1 MKTATN
7 SQNDVIVLMPT
18 HNRASELPSAVEAVY
33 ASELQSGSNLHVMVC
48 ANACT
53 DNTLEVLEA
62 LKLKHKNLDIVT
74 EWVPGKT
81 RAINALI
88 DKAERHHALSGNDT
102 VLFLDADAE
111 VQRETISDLTMMLRQ
126 NKRLKAV
133 SANTLA
139 LPPMSNSVLDHLLFG
154 MSELSLSTIG
164 VQDYPTA
171 LMAVRGKEVKG
182 MRIPEEI
189 INHDL
194 WMELYLGLDNVDMH
208 PHAYTLVQTPRSFGD
223 WAERKVNRLMGLYQ
237 LENHFDAKQVREA
250 YPNGTHKHVHTL
262 LREKELR
269 QQFRQLPAVYKAS
282 TAIALPLHVALKA
295 VAWIGYRLLTPK
307 SNQFRVVG
315 TTSPVPVP
323 AAAPSPARA

>member
-1 MKTATN
+1 MKPNTS

-18 HNRASELPSAVEAVY
+18 HNRASALPSAVDAVY
-33 ASELQSGSNLHVMVC
+33 NSNLKAGNNLHVMVC

-53 DNTLEVLEA
+53 DNTIEVLEA
-62 LKLKHKNLDIVT
+62 LKHKHKNLDVVT

-88 DKAERHHALSGNDT
+88 DKAERHHALGSNDV

-111 VQRETISDLTMMLRQ
+111 VQQETISDLTMMLSQ
-126 NKRLKAV
+126 NKKLKAV
-133 SANTLA
+133 SANTLS
-139 LPPMSNSVLDHLLFG
+139 LPPLSNSILDHLLFG

-194 WMELYLGLDNVDMH
+194 WMEMYLGLDNVDIH
-208 PHAYTLVQTPRSFGD
+208 PNAYTLVQTPRTFMD

-237 LENHFDAKQVREA
+237 LENHFSPAEVRNA
-250 YPNGTHKHVHTL
+250 YPNGTHKHMHTL
-262 LREKELR
+262 LKEKELR
-269 QQFRQLPAVYKAS
+269 QQFHQLPAVYKAS
-282 TAIALPLHVALKA
+282 TAIALPLHAALKA
-295 VAWIGYRLLTPK
+295 VAWVGYRLLTPK
-307 SNQFRVVG
+307 SSQFKVVG
-315 TTSPVPVP
+315 VAP
-323 AAAPSPARA
+323 ATHPAPARA